1 MTTDDPTTP
10 APAAAP
16 DRAKPPDPPAP
27 ARDPRETG
35 AASLDAAYA
44 DAVRLGAAPSRV
56 REVPADTAHP
66 AAPYPGTAQ
75 SATAHT
81 NGTYGTQAHG
91 TNGTQAHGANG
102 TQANGAYGTSTNG
115 AYPEAG
121 RPATVPFTPD
131 APPTPPATVPP
142 RPETA
147 PFEAPRPAT
156 APPAEPAPVSRAA
169 MPAAAPA
176 PPVTGTDA
184 VTEPAPA
191 RTPGTPADG
200 TTAERAAA
208 DPADRA
214 AGGTASAEGTT
225 TGATSA
231 ADAVRAGA
239 GPVDA
244 ALVDA
249 VLAEAKS
256 AGENGDDG
264 DEPIRTLLWT
274 AATYRPLEEV
284 AALVALLKSTGAVS
298 SPADEALRAAAVVRP
313 LEEVRQLVAML
324 NEAGH
329 PLDEADTALR
339 AAAVGRPIEDV
350 AELVSILGTGD
361 AGSRPRPVPGSAPA
375 PGTKAVDG
383 TITVPENPNVR
394 PPRSASVAQS
404 AQSAPSLEKP
414 VSVADL
420 AGGTSPALRSGLRWP
435 AAAALFACGVIHL
448 PTDFAG
454 LRSGGSTDAVALAVT
469 LLCLILGL
477 WLGARDT
484 VRVWA
489 AAGATAVGVVAL
501 HAVSGGSAFDL
512 LATSVGQSFGWASAV
527 AVVCAALTAA
537 LAGSALLRR
546 QRQPDATNGA

>member
-1 MTTDDPTTP
+1 M
-10 APAAAP
+10 
-16 DRAKPPDPPAP
+16 
-27 ARDPRETG
+27 
-35 AASLDAAYA
+35 
-44 DAVRLGAAPSRV
+44 
-56 REVPADTAHP
+56 
-66 AAPYPGTAQ
+66 
-75 SATAHT
+75 
-81 NGTYGTQAHG
+81 
-91 TNGTQAHGANG
+91 
-102 TQANGAYGTSTNG
+102 
-115 AYPEAG
+115 
-121 RPATVPFTPD
+121 
-131 APPTPPATVPP
+131 
-142 RPETA
+142 
-147 PFEAPRPAT
+147 
-156 APPAEPAPVSRAA
+156 
-169 MPAAAPA
+169 
-176 PPVTGTDA
+176 
-184 VTEPAPA
+184 
-191 RTPGTPADG
+191 
-200 TTAERAAA
+200 A

-214 AGGTASAEGTT
+214 AGGTASAEGT
-225 TGATSA
+225 GAASA

-361 AGSRPRPVPGSAPA
+361 AGPRPRPAPGSAPA

-404 AQSAPSLEKP
+404 AQSTPSLEKP

-435 AAAALFACGVIHL
+435 AAAALSACGVIHL

-537 LAGSALLRR
+537 MAGSALLRR